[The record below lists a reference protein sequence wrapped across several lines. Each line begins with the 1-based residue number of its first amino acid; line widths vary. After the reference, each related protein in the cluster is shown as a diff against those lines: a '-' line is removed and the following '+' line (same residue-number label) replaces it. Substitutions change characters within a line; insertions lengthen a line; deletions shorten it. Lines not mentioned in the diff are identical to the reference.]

1 MLEGALP
8 WSIKNIIE
16 MRTSLTLKQLFG
28 RYGAL
33 FEYMLTVVQMS
44 TEDTPNY
51 DRLVEI
57 LRNGTYW
64 LKINLSLPPYVID
77 INCLFKYQI
86 MRIFPVISLII
97 SFSKFYFS
105 FWSFRTLNYVW
116 VWCVDRVTPP
126 MNIFFDIFEP
136 GMTIFFK
143 VNHSFFWL
151 FWAFPSTDYYLHLS
165 PQLPSTL
172 QMYSFI

>member
-57 LRNGTYW
+57 LRNGTY
-64 LKINLSLPPYVID
+64 
-77 INCLFKYQI
+77 
-86 MRIFPVISLII
+86 
-97 SFSKFYFS
+97 
-105 FWSFRTLNYVW
+105 
-116 VWCVDRVTPP
+116 
-126 MNIFFDIFEP
+126 
-136 GMTIFFK
+136 
-143 VNHSFFWL
+143 
-151 FWAFPSTDYYLHLS
+151 
-165 PQLPSTL
+165 
-172 QMYSFI
+172 